1 VRLWR
6 ISLYAVVL
14 ICALVGIAKGSVGS
28 GVLWGLFAVFALV
41 SELVRARSGR
51 AGSFTLAFLQ
61 LAVFSVALI
70 AGSIALIA
78 GAALAPTKEARNP
91 YIGLAVLVVPMAAVV
106 SWATIAGY
114 RRVRAIRVTSH
125 PPRSA
130 NEVYTEMVNASR
142 EQTPDPQSPRRQKM
156 MRLFFGIA
164 TAGWIIGVL
173 GRTFGTQW
181 GACFCGDRRGYWP
194 PPTVG
199 RLACSGLGNSV
210 GLQE

>member
-1 VRLWR
+1 
-6 ISLYAVVL
+6 
-14 ICALVGIAKGSVGS
+14 
-28 GVLWGLFAVFALV
+28 VFALV

-164 TAGWIIGVL
+164 TGGWIIGVL

-181 GACFCGDRRGYWP
+181 GPASAGIAAATGLLLLLGGSLAAGWA
-194 PPTVG
+194 TVWVFKNEP
-199 RLACSGLGNSV
+199 SIENSSDT
-210 GLQE
+210 EP